1 MTSGPGTASGED
13 VFRQLQLIARSDG
26 AGAGKPAPTS
36 EFLTRHGLESFLDR
50 LARTPHA
57 QDFVLKGGILL
68 AVYGV
73 RRPTKD
79 VDTEAVNAS
88 VTAAHIE
95 RVVRDVAAVAVDDG
109 VLFDVASI
117 SVQEIRET
125 AEYPGLRMRVTAA
138 IGHHPISVTWD
149 ISTGDPIVP
158 LPTLVSV
165 PRVLGEP
172 IVMLGYAPET
182 VVAEK
187 GVTILER
194 GITSTRWRDYVDI
207 VRLAQEHGL
216 DEDLLMEAAQAVA
229 RYRQV
234 ALGPV
239 AAVVGYGALGQAKW
253 AAWRRKE
260 GLEDISEADLD
271 DQMVKVSAVLDP
283 VFSRASAAG

>member
-1 MTSGPGTASGED
+1 MTSGQGTASGED

-36 EFLTRHGLESFLDR
+36 EYLTRHGRESFLDR
-50 LARTPHA
+50 LGRTPHA

-68 AVYGV
+68 AMHGV

-79 VDTEAVNAS
+79 VDLEAVNAS
-88 VTAAHIE
+88 VTAPHVE
-95 RVVRDVAAVAVDDG
+95 GVVRDVAAVAVDDG

-125 AEYPGLRMRVTAA
+125 AEYRGLRMRVKAA
-138 IGHHPISVTWD
+138 IGQHSITVAWD

-158 LPTLVSV
+158 PPTLVKI

-194 GITSTRWRDYVDI
+194 
-207 VRLAQEHGL
+207 ACHQHP
-216 DEDLLMEAAQAVA
+216 VA
-229 RYRQV
+229 R
-234 ALGPV
+234 L
-239 AAVVGYGALGQAKW
+239 
-253 AAWRRKE
+253 RRH
-260 GLEDISEADLD
+260 
-271 DQMVKVSAVLDP
+271 
-283 VFSRASAAG
+283 RAAGGGTAPLLLPCVGRGR